1 VAAAYRVRVAPGGE
15 EFEVGAGERLLTAAR
30 RAGVWLPFECGW
42 GSCGTCKVTVV
53 EGETSSLFAQ
63 APAVHPRDA
72 RRARILACQSTAV
85 SDLVLKP
92 AWTDASP
99 RPHLAT
105 ADYEAELVEV
115 AELAPAIRRFR
126 FQLDR
131 PAAYREG
138 QYAVLEL
145 GPDLRRCLSMAGCSG
160 GRSVDFIAK
169 QYAGGR
175 GSECLSRL
183 RLGTV
188 LPVELPYGDM
198 WLRQDDRPV
207 FLIAGGT
214 GVSAILAIAQR
225 LSARADSRPVRAF
238 YGAASEAELVC
249 RQQLASLVD
258 SLPDGQFHTATI
270 QAATNRA
277 IVTGFV
283 TDALAAHAEGLR
295 EAQVYLAGPPPMV
308 DAVLSQLR
316 ELAVSVENIH
326 YDRFG

>member
-15 EFEVGAGERLLTAAR
+15 EFEVAPGERLLTAAR

-92 AWTDASP
+92 AWTHASP

-115 AELAPAIRRFR
+115 AELAPAIR
-126 FQLDR
+126 
-131 PAAYREG
+131 E
-138 QYAVLEL
+138 
-145 GPDLRRCLSMAGCSG
+145 
-160 GRSVDFIAK
+160 FIAK

-214 GVSAILAIAQR
+214 GVSAILALAQR

-249 RQQLASLVD
+249 RQQLGSLVD
-258 SLPDGQFHTATI
+258 RLPDGQFHTATVE
-270 QAATNRA
+270 ASTDRA
-277 IVTGFV
+277 ILTGFV
-283 TDALAAHAEGLR
+283 TDALAAHAEGLH

-308 DAVLSQLR
+308 DAVLSRLR
-316 ELAVSVENIH
+316 ELALSVENIH